1 MQPFCQNPQL
11 SRSLESELESAVKS
25 GELKLQSKNLKDFPN
40 CGDRYNLKD
49 TVIADL
55 SRNKL
60 IEVPGECTD
69 YPSLERLLLYHN
81 VIKSIPDTISTLKSL
96 QYLDISRNQL
106 TYLPASVCLLT
117 QLQCLVANNNK
128 LVSLPEEIGEMSMLM
143 ELDVSCNEIAH
154 LPVQIGD
161 LANLRSLHLRR
172 NHLQEIPVELTY
184 LQLNFLDLAANRLS
198 SLPVE
203 LRFMVTLVDL
213 YLEENPLTCPPAN
226 LCGRGRVHIFK
237 YLEVQAIK
245 EDKKRGVLTDGEYRR
260 SYRKTSQLN
269 DMRFGGG
276 LSADARRKR
285 NTADSGYGSEQ
296 PLDRRWS
303 QEFTQEGE
311 QPHAEDARRLA
322 HRVISHRPASHM
334 SPVHPS
340 IKPTMFS
347 PQQSNLTSSH
357 HYSQNN
363 QHSTYTHSI
372 QAQSSP
378 GIPNYKP
385 HPSLTSHGSSGGSSG
400 VSSLGSSSNNQQSQ
414 QSYIQSTAQNLILS
428 ERGDSALGT
437 DSTTS
442 PTNSI
447 EIGVSSLTIQDCKT
461 SDTVDGRDKGRDT
474 LQEDKVQKQSNI
486 SHFNGNGNSNGFT
499 HGAKVENGISHSKN
513 VTINKEENVDD
524 PETEE
529 TRRTSQ
535 RVFNKQGI
543 RSQSRPSCPRVLPS
557 ISSVVKRTKSDRSQR
572 NNNCSRVQPRPVG
585 RLPLPTASG
594 VSTSTASSAS
604 GRSGP
609 SSPNSSG
616 LPSPTPNNKT
626 PNGPSIQTYKQFKE
640 QQRLNRQGEG
650 IQGTYCKQI
659 NSASSNH
666 TKGELLKQTDGGS
679 SQRNSAFLA
688 GPRVQSQQKSSH
700 TSDIK
705 SVQKEAVMSY
715 LDRMGQNTGN
725 GLQPRAGAP
734 PDTSPPPP
742 PTSSNG
748 ANSHA
753 SNIVSPRHNQSFI
766 SQGSKTT
773 TTSSNHQFKSSSTS
787 IPSISRGAGNTSGNH
802 STSRGKFGSSAANGI
817 GASNTL
823 HNQTTTNPNFTVRRE
838 ADRTAIQDTHIHHL
852 RQQIE
857 SRLKVSLGE
866 DLPSSLMDGVVLCH
880 IANHVSPRSVSSI
893 HVPSPAVPK
902 LTAAKCR
909 RNVDNFLAAC
919 RKIGVREDLICSVSD
934 VMEPKKTNTVRV
946 AITVSELLRHRGV
959 V

>member
-25 GELKLQSKNLKDFPN
+25 GELKLQSKNLKDFPK
-40 CGDRYNLKD
+40 CGDRFNLKD

-60 IEVPGECTD
+60 IEVPGECAD
-69 YPSLERLLLYHN
+69 YRSLERLLLYHN
-81 VIKSIPDTISTLKSL
+81 IIKSIPDTISALKSL

-128 LVSLPEEIGEMSMLM
+128 LVSLPEEIGEMVMLM

-303 QEFTQEGE
+303 QEFSQE
-311 QPHAEDARRLA
+311 
-322 HRVISHRPASHM
+322 
-334 SPVHPS
+334 
-340 IKPTMFS
+340 
-347 PQQSNLTSSH
+347 
-357 HYSQNN
+357 
-363 QHSTYTHSI
+363 
-372 QAQSSP
+372 
-378 GIPNYKP
+378 
-385 HPSLTSHGSSGGSSG
+385 
-400 VSSLGSSSNNQQSQ
+400 
-414 QSYIQSTAQNLILS
+414 
-428 ERGDSALGT
+428 DSKN
-437 DSTTS
+437 
-442 PTNSI
+442 P
-447 EIGVSSLTIQDCKT
+447 
-461 SDTVDGRDKGRDT
+461 DTVDGRDPQQD
-474 LQEDKVQKQSNI
+474 DKVQKQSNI
-486 SHFNGNGNSNGFT
+486 LHFNGNINSNGFPNGGKT
-499 HGAKVENGISHSKN
+499 ENGTLNVKN
-513 VTINKEENVDD
+513 VNNDKDESPEET
-524 PETEE
+524 ETEE

-535 RVFNKQGI
+535 RVFSKQG
-543 RSQSRPSCPRVLPS
+543 
-557 ISSVVKRTKSDRSQR
+557 
-572 NNNCSRVQPRPVG
+572 SRVQPRPAG
-585 RLPLPTASG
+585 RLPLPKNTG
-594 VSTSTASSAS
+594 VSTSNASSLS

-616 LPSPTPNNKT
+616 LPSPTQNNKAS
-626 PNGPSIQTYKQFKE
+626 NGPGLQTYRQYKE

-650 IQGTYCKQI
+650 IQGTYTKQS
-659 NSASSNH
+659 NSANSNH
-666 TKGELLKQTDGGS
+666 TKAEVQKQSDGGTS
-679 SQRNSAFLA
+679 NRNSAFLA
-688 GPRVQSQQKSSH
+688 GPRVQIQQKPSQS
-700 TSDIK
+700 SDIK

-715 LDRMGQNTGN
+715 LDRMGQNTAMGS
-725 GLQPRAGAP
+725 QPRAGAP
-734 PDTSPPPP
+734 PDISPPPP

-753 SNIVSPRHNQSFI
+753 SSIVSPRQNQSFI

-773 TTSSNHQFKSSSTS
+773 TTSSNHQFKSSSSS
-787 IPSISRGAGNTSGNH
+787 IPSISRGAGNIGVNN
-802 STSRGKFGSSAANGI
+802 STSRIKYGTSTANGV
-817 GASNTL
+817 GASNNS
-823 HNQTTTNPNFTVRRE
+823 HNQTTTAANFTVRRE
-838 ADRTAIQDTHIHHL
+838 ADRSAIQDTHIHHL

-857 SRLKVSLGE
+857 SRLKVSLGD

-880 IANHVSPRSVSSI
+880 IANHVSPRAVSSI

-946 AITVSELLRHRGV
+946 AITVGELLRHRGV

>member
-25 GELKLQSKNLKDFPN
+25 GELKLQSKNLKDFPK
-40 CGDRYNLKD
+40 CGDRFNLKD

-60 IEVPGECTD
+60 IEVPGECAD
-69 YPSLERLLLYHN
+69 YRSLERLLLYHN
-81 VIKSIPDTISTLKSL
+81 IIKSIPDTISALKSL

-128 LVSLPEEIGEMSMLM
+128 LVSLPEEIGEMVMLM

-303 QEFTQEGE
+303 QEFSQEGE

-322 HRVISHRPASHM
+322 HRVISHRPASHN

-340 IKPTMFS
+340 IKPSNFS
-347 PQQSNLTSSH
+347 PHQPILNNSQ

-363 QHSTYTHSI
+363 QHSNYTHSI

-378 GIPNYKP
+378 GIPNFKP

-400 VSSLGSSSNNQQSQ
+400 VSSLGSSSSNQQNQQS
-414 QSYIQSTAQNLILS
+414 YLQSTAQNMIIN
-428 ERGDSALGT
+428 ERGDSALGS
-437 DSTTS
+437 DCTTS

-447 EIGVSSLTIQDCKT
+447 EIGVSSLAIQDGKNP
-461 SDTVDGRDKGRDT
+461 DTVDGRDKKSDP
-474 LQEDKVQKQSNI
+474 QQDDKVQKQSNI
-486 SHFNGNGNSNGFT
+486 LHFNGNINSNGFPNGGKT
-499 HGAKVENGISHSKN
+499 ENGTLNVKN
-513 VTINKEENVDD
+513 VNNDKDESPEET
-524 PETEE
+524 ETEE

-535 RVFNKQGI
+535 RVFSKQG
-543 RSQSRPSCPRVLPS
+543 
-557 ISSVVKRTKSDRSQR
+557 
-572 NNNCSRVQPRPVG
+572 SRVQPRPAG
-585 RLPLPTASG
+585 RLPLPKNTG
-594 VSTSTASSAS
+594 VSTSNASSLS

-616 LPSPTPNNKT
+616 LPSPTQNNKAS
-626 PNGPSIQTYKQFKE
+626 NGPGLQTYRQYKE

-650 IQGTYCKQI
+650 IQGTYTKQS
-659 NSASSNH
+659 NSANSNH
-666 TKGELLKQTDGGS
+666 TKAEVQKQSDGGTS
-679 SQRNSAFLA
+679 NRNSAFLA
-688 GPRVQSQQKSSH
+688 GPRVQIQQKPSQS
-700 TSDIK
+700 SDIK

-715 LDRMGQNTGN
+715 LDRMGQNTAMGS
-725 GLQPRAGAP
+725 QPRAGAP
-734 PDTSPPPP
+734 PDISPPPP

-753 SNIVSPRHNQSFI
+753 SSIVSPRQNQSFI

-773 TTSSNHQFKSSSTS
+773 TTSSNHQFKSSSSS
-787 IPSISRGAGNTSGNH
+787 IPSISRGAGNIGVNN
-802 STSRGKFGSSAANGI
+802 STSRIKYGTSTANGV
-817 GASNTL
+817 GASNNS
-823 HNQTTTNPNFTVRRE
+823 HNQTTTAANFTVRRE
-838 ADRTAIQDTHIHHL
+838 ADRSAIQDTHIHHL

-857 SRLKVSLGE
+857 SRLKVSLGD

-880 IANHVSPRSVSSI
+880 IANHVSPRAVSSI

-946 AITVSELLRHRGV
+946 AITVGELLRHRGV